1 MMPKLSQLLELRYRI
16 SFQLYLGI
24 GAAVFLTMAASL
36 VGWFSFDRV
45 GEAQSRV
52 NEGSVPE
59 IAAAFAVAQHS
70 SELVAAATGLS
81 AATTP
86 ADVERISGQIG
97 TTFARFAEQLSFLS
111 ERGGD
116 AEQVERIRSHSN
128 TLVANINAVE
138 NSMSERF
145 RLIDKSAAF
154 RLELTDLRFGLDLV
168 IVPAIDDQLFY
179 TRTGYW
185 ELGESP
191 SPPSERL
198 SANELAH
205 LRYLSELQENG
216 AMAVQ
221 LLTSAST
228 LSEATLIEPMRERF
242 ESSTGHIKRNLYGL
256 AGSPLYDELVPM
268 FDRLQAL
275 GEGTWDGV
283 EDLEIAPIEE
293 LGLFD
298 LRTREL
304 QLDGRQLELLANNHG
319 IASLLVGEV
328 DVLVHTAQARADAA
342 TDASDR
348 AIFTGRTLLLAIT
361 ALSVAGA
368 ALIAW
373 LFVGRV
379 LLRRLAMLS
388 YWMRRMAGGDLEAR
402 AEITGRDEVA
412 DMAAALEVFRRHAL
426 EVQRLNLVEQLA
438 EDLQGKNDE
447 LERANN
453 DLEQAMSDLNTA
465 QDQIVMREKLAALG
479 ELTAGVAHEIRN
491 PLNFVKNFSEVSE
504 ELLEE
509 LKETIAESADG
520 ALDEEQREL
529 LEEIFNELSGNLE
542 RIQNHGDRANRIVN
556 DMLMM
561 SRESVGHQPT
571 NINNLLDEHARLAYH
586 SARAT
591 DSNFQLDL
599 QYDFDPDLADII
611 VNPQDIGRV
620 FLNIVNNGCYAT
632 NEKRRQLAEP
642 EPGSDYMPTLL
653 LTTRRGEERI
663 EIRIRDNGTGMPPEV
678 IEKMFNPFFTTKPT
692 DQGTGLGL
700 SICDDIVRRHGGRIL
715 VESKPGEFTE
725 MSIDL
730 PRHPPAEDLENAAEP
745 ADYADADEDAD
756 DAII

>member
-1 MMPKLSQLLELRYRI
+1 MMHKMSELLELRYRI
-16 SFQLYLGI
+16 SSQLYLGI
-24 GAAVFLTMAASL
+24 GAAVFLTVAASL

-45 GEAQSRV
+45 GDAQSRV

-70 SELVAAATGLS
+70 GELVAAATGLS

-86 ADVERISGQIG
+86 ADVERISDQIG
-97 TTFARFAEQLSFLS
+97 TTFALFAEQLSFLS
-111 ERGGD
+111 ERGSD
-116 AEQVERIRSHSN
+116 AEQVERIRGHSN

-138 NSMSERF
+138 NSMSEQF
-145 RLIDKSAAF
+145 RLIDKSAAL
-154 RLELTDLRFGLDLV
+154 RLELADLRFGLDRV
-168 IVPAIDDQLFY
+168 IVPAIDDHLFY

-191 SPPSERL
+191 SPPSEHL

-216 AMAVQ
+216 TIAVQ
-221 LLTSAST
+221 LLASAST
-228 LSEATLIEPMRERF
+228 VSEAALIEPMRERF
-242 ESSTGHIKRNLYGL
+242 ESSIGHIKRNLDGL
-256 AGSPLYDELVPM
+256 ADSPLYGELVPM
-268 FDRLQAL
+268 FDRLRVL

-283 EDLEIAPIEE
+283 EDLELASIEE

-304 QLDGRQLELLANNHG
+304 QLDERQRDLLANNHG

-328 DVLVHTAQARADAA
+328 DVLVSTAQARAQAA
-342 TDASDR
+342 TEASGQ

-361 ALSVAGA
+361 AVSVAGA
-368 ALIAW
+368 VLIAW
-373 LFVGRV
+373 LFVGRF

-388 YWMRRMAGGDLEAR
+388 DWMRRMAGGDLEAR

-438 EDLQGKNDE
+438 EELQGKNDE
-447 LERANN
+447 LERTNN

-509 LKETIAESADG
+509 MKETIEESENG
-520 ALDEEQREL
+520 TLDEEQREL
-529 LEEIFNELSGNLE
+529 LEDILSELSGNLE
-542 RIQNHGDRANRIVN
+542 RIQTHGARADRIVN

-571 NINNLLDEHARLAYH
+571 DINRLLDEHARLAYH

-599 QYDFDPDLADII
+599 QYDFDDTMGEID
-611 VNPQDIGRV
+611 VNPQDLGRV

-632 NEKRRQLAEP
+632 NEKRLNLEQEQPDAN
-642 EPGSDYMPTLL
+642 YMPTLWL
-653 LTTRRGEERI
+653 STRYNGDNI
-663 EIRIRDNGTGMPPEV
+663 EVRIRDNGMGMPPEV

-692 DQGTGLGL
+692 NKGTGLGL
-700 SICDDIVRRHGGRIL
+700 SICNDIIRQHGGAIH
-715 VESKPGEFTE
+715 VESEPGEFTE
-725 MSIDL
+725 LTIDL
-730 PRHPPAEDLENAAEP
+730 PPLPPVLPDAEEAEEPEYAEDWSG
-745 ADYADADEDAD
+745 
-756 DAII
+756 